1 MKGETMPAVD
11 VVRARI
17 DTVLKKEATA
27 VLSAM
32 GLSVSDAIRLML
44 VRVVSDKAL
53 PFDVR
58 IPNAETQAAMR
69 DIQQG
74 KGITRFDSVE
84 ALMANLNDDEN

>member
-1 MKGETMPAVD
+1 MPAVD

-17 DTVLKKEATA
+17 DTGLKKEATA

-74 KGITRFDSVE
+74 KVKRFDSIE
-84 ALMANLNDDEN
+84 ALMADLNED

>member
-1 MKGETMPAVD
+1 MKDALMPAID

-17 DTVLKKEATA
+17 DTRLKKEATA
-27 VLSAM
+27 VLSEM

-69 DIQQG
+69 DIQAG
-74 KGITRFDSVE
+74 KVKRFDSVE
-84 ALMANLNDDEN
+84 ALMADLNDDDE

>member
-1 MKGETMPAVD
+1 MPAVD

-17 DTVLKKEATA
+17 ETGLKKEATA
-27 VLSAM
+27 VLAAM

-69 DIQQG
+69 DIQDG
-74 KGITRFDSVE
+74 KVTRFDSVE
-84 ALMANLNDDEN
+84 ALMADLNDDS

>member
-1 MKGETMPAVD
+1 MAAID

-17 DTVLKKEATA
+17 ETGLKKEATA
-27 VLSAM
+27 VLAAM

-69 DIQQG
+69 DIKDG
-74 KGITRFDSVE
+74 KVTRFDSVD
-84 ALMANLNDDEN
+84 ALMADLNDDS